1 MRKKKIIVPE
11 KGLNAAVDASTKAQV
26 DEISEA
32 QIKAILEA
40 FLRWQRENPPVQ
52 KAMQLREL
60 LGDGWSD
67 STCEGTMT
75 WETLA
80 LLLPEWVRRMYDA
93 PPEPQ
98 LGLDVKAV
106 KDLLWDGTAIDVE
119 NRSGK
124 RHDEHILEAYR
135 RGRES
140 K

>member
-40 FLRWQRENPPVQ
+40 FLRWQREDPPVP

-60 LGDGWSD
+60 LGDSWSD

-75 WETLA
+75 GETLA
-80 LLLPEWVRRMYDA
+80 LLLTEWVRRMYDA
-93 PPEPQ
+93 QPEPQ
-98 LGLDVKAV
+98 LDS
-106 KDLLWDGTAIDVE
+106 DVE
-119 NRSGK
+119 AGQDSTGPK
-124 RHDEHILEAYR
+124 
-135 RGRES
+135 
-140 K
+140 